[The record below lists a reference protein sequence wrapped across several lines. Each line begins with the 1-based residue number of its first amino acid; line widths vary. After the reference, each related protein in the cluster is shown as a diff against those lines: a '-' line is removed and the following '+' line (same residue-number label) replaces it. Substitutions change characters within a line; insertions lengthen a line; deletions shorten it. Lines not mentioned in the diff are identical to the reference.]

1 MYNNVK
7 SCSFVFDALKKAF
20 PYFISEDYNEDTGV
34 FYSAQV
40 GTSDEFNVLI
50 RINIGHHDNNEVT
63 FGIVDDD
70 HKQFLYNDID
80 SLKEKVSNIIK
91 KRVNKITKEKKDS
104 MMADLESM
112 KLCGFLT
119 RNGLTFS
126 IEKQSTYTIVN
137 IFGTAFQKL
146 SIYIYKK
153 DPNSYVILTP
163 RASFNQS
170 QLENFILTCK
180 ALKE

>member
-1 MYNNVK
+1 MYNNAK
-7 SCSFVFDALKKAF
+7 PHAIVFDALKKAF
-20 PYFISEDYNEDTGV
+20 PYFMPEGDDSAGV

-50 RINIGHHDNNEVT
+50 RINVGHRDTNEVT
-63 FGIVDDD
+63 FGVVDDERE
-70 HKQFLYNDID
+70 QFLYNDID
-80 SLKEKVSNIIK
+80 GLKEKVADIIK
-91 KRVNKITKEKKDS
+91 KRIDKITKEKKNS
-104 MMADLESM
+104 MMTDLESM

-126 IEKQSTYTIVN
+126 IEKQTTYTIVN

-163 RASFNQS
+163 KATFNQS

>member
-7 SCSFVFDALKKAF
+7 PHPFIFDALKKAF
-20 PYFISEDYNEDTGV
+20 PYFVPSGDDGTEV

-50 RINIGHHDNNEVT
+50 RINVGYHNKNEIT
-63 FGIVDDD
+63 FGVVDDERR
-70 HKQFLYNDID
+70 QFLYDDIN
-80 SLKEKVSNIIK
+80 SLKEKVSDIIK
-91 KRVNKITKEKKDS
+91 KRVDKITKEKKDS
-104 MMADLESM
+104 MMTDLESM

-126 IEKQSTYTIVN
+126 IEKHMSYTIVN

-146 SIYIYKK
+146 QICIYKK

-163 RASFNQS
+163 KAALNQS